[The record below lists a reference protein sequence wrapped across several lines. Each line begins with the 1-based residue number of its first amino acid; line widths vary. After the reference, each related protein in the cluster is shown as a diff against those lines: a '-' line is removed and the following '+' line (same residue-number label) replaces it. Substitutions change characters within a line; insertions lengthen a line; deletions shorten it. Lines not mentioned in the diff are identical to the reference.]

1 MPAIRPALALALAT
15 GLPLAACASVPAEM
29 PPEDATCHAERVNPW
44 IGHVATPQYRADIA
58 KATGAETIRWL
69 YPDSV
74 VTMDY
79 NPARLNV
86 TMEKGTDVIRSA
98 KCG

>member
-1 MPAIRPALALALAT
+1 MSATRSAFALVVLASVTLS
-15 GLPLAACASVPAEM
+15 ACATVPVN
-29 PPEDATCHAERVNPW
+29 DDGTCHAERVNPW
-44 IGHVATPQYRADIA
+44 IGHVALPQYREDIA
-58 KATGAETIRWL
+58 KATGAEAIRWL

-79 NPARLNV
+79 NRSRLNV
-86 TMEKGTDVIRSA
+86 TMDKGTDVIRSA

>member
-1 MPAIRPALALALAT
+1 MPATRPAFALVTAAAMTLS
-15 GLPLAACASVPAEM
+15 ACATVPAE
-29 PPEDATCHAERVNPW
+29 EGGTCHAERVNPW
-44 IGHVATPQYRADIA
+44 IGHVATPDTRADIA
-58 KATGAETIRWL
+58 KATGAETIRWI

-79 NPARLNV
+79 RSDRLNV
-86 TMEKGTDVIRSA
+86 TMDKGTDVIRSA